1 MFHQSSE
8 ADLVDR
14 RVNELFALVA
24 EAIARGTDS
33 LLSGDVGAAR
43 SVVDGDERIDRLTA
57 EVERLVWT
65 RFEQAATPGNW
76 RHLVGVLL
84 ILPELER
91 SADLAEH
98 VAQRALSHLGV
109 EMSPVSRGIVQRMA
123 EVAIRMWRTVADAYA
138 DRQAVA
144 DGVEEADEELDVLHD
159 RLTSEVA
166 AEAMSMPVGA
176 QVTLLARFYERL
188 GDHAVNLAR
197 RIGSLPGEDAMELAS
212 EGQQGQQG

>member
-1 MFHQSSE
+1 MFQPVDE
-8 ADLVDR
+8 RDLVDR

-24 EAIARGTDS
+24 EAIARGTDA
-33 LLSGDVGAAR
+33 LLSGDVRSAR
-43 SVVDGDERIDRLTA
+43 TVIDGDERVDLLTA
-57 EVERLVWT
+57 QVEKLVWD
-65 RFEQAATPGNW
+65 RFEQATTPANW

-98 VAQRALSHLGV
+98 VAQRATSHLGI
-109 EMSPVSRGIVQRMA
+109 EMSPMSRGIVQRMA
-123 EVAIRMWRTVADAYA
+123 DVAIEMWQVVADAYC

-144 DGVEEADEELDVLHD
+144 EALEEADEELDVLHD
-159 RLTSEVA
+159 RLTNEVA
-166 AEAMSMPVGA
+166 GEAMTMPVGA

-197 RIGSLPGEDAMELAS
+197 RIGSLPDEDANGAAR
-212 EGQQGQQG
+212 